1 MKTAVA
7 TTIELPGY
15 RITECLYDGSHT
27 QVYRAVQEASQQ
39 LVAIKVLKK
48 EYPHFDEL
56 LRFRNQ
62 YTIGKQLSHPGLVS
76 MMDLVPYGRAQAM
89 VMKDVGG
96 VSLSQYIQSIRSITD
111 SKTAEDGGTLS
122 SIQVAS
128 IGVQLADVLHYLGEA
143 RVIHKDIKPANI
155 LIHPQSK
162 QVSLIDFS
170 ISSLLPKETQE
181 AKNPNKLEG
190 TLAYLAPE
198 QTGRMNRGVDYRA
211 DFYALGVTLFEL
223 LTGQLPFE
231 SKDAM
236 TLVHCHL
243 AKQPPKIGDLA
254 PEVPASLAAIVH
266 KLMAKNAE
274 DRYQSALG
282 LKHDLERCL
291 YALKET
297 GQVAPFEIGQ
307 KDRCDRF
314 IIPEQ
319 LYGRK
324 TEVETL
330 LAAFERVSQG
340 TSELMLVAGFSG
352 IGKTAVV
359 NELHKPLVRQRG
371 YFIKGK
377 FDQFNRNVPFSAFVQ
392 ALRGLVGRL
401 LSESDAALQVWKTLI
416 LEALGENAQVIVDL
430 IPALETIVGP
440 QPAAPEL
447 SGMAAQHRFNL
458 LFQRFHS
465 GVCNG

>member
-1 MKTAVA
+1 MKTTV
-7 TTIELPGY
+7 ELSGY

-39 LVAIKVLKK
+39 LVAIKILKK
-48 EYPHFDEL
+48 QYPHFDEL

-76 MMDLVPYGRAQAM
+76 MVDLVPYGRCQAM
-89 VMKDVGG
+89 VMKDIGG
-96 VSLSQYIQSIRSITD
+96 ISLAQYVQSMRLVPNC
-111 SKTAEDGGTLS
+111 KTAAESRGVLS
-122 SIQVAS
+122 LVQVAS
-128 IGVQLADVLHYLGEA
+128 IGMQLADVLHYLGNE

-155 LIHPQSK
+155 LIHPQSE
-162 QVSLIDFS
+162 QVALIDFS
-170 ISSLLPKETQE
+170 VSSLLPKETQE
-181 AKNPNKLEG
+181 AKNPNGLEG
-190 TLAYLAPE
+190 TLAYIAPE

-223 LTGQLPFE
+223 LTGQLPFQ

-243 AKQPPKIGDLA
+243 AKQPPKIVDLA
-254 PEVPASLAAIVH
+254 PAVPHSLAEIVH

-282 LKHDLERCL
+282 LKHDLEACL

-319 LYGRK
+319 LYGREA
-324 TEVETL
+324 EVETL
-330 LAAFERVSQG
+330 LTAFERVSQG
-340 TSELMLVAGFSG
+340 TSELLLVSGFSG

-371 YFIKGK
+371 YFI
-377 FDQFNRNVPFSAFVQ
+377 
-392 ALRGLVGRL
+392 
-401 LSESDAALQVWKTLI
+401 
-416 LEALGENAQVIVDL
+416 
-430 IPALETIVGP
+430 
-440 QPAAPEL
+440 
-447 SGMAAQHRFNL
+447 
-458 LFQRFHS
+458 
-465 GVCNG
+465 